1 MGAAVSR
8 FISRFNEFQSLQAG
22 ESFSIR
28 VTDFEAEEAAKEY
41 LAENREQVSGLIR
54 QAAGV
59 SLEVSDPSIRFHPN
73 EIVLSAKGGRGLLK
87 VRASL
92 SADVRWNGGLN
103 VNVQSLELPFVSVT
117 PQKLNS
123 VVEGPSAANM
133 PASELTATIIRFSK
147 ILAATSCHRQCP
159 EMM

>member
-8 FISRFNEFQSLQAG
+8 FISRFNEFQSLPSGA
-22 ESFSIR
+22 SFSVR

-41 LAENREQVSGLIR
+41 LAENRDQVSGLIR

-59 SLEVSDPSIRFHPN
+59 SLD

-123 VVEGPSAANM
+123 VVEGPLKGVMARVAGYAEIRSFRITEGAAVLD
-133 PASELTATIIRFSK
+133 AVRK
-147 ILAATSCHRQCP
+147 
-159 EMM
+159 

>member
-8 FISRFNEFQSLQAG
+8 FISRFNEFQSLPSGA
-22 ESFSIR
+22 SFSVR
-28 VTDFEAEEAAKEY
+28 VTDFEAEEATKEY
-41 LAENREQVSGLIR
+41 LEENREQVNGLIR

-59 SLEVSDPSIRFHPN
+59 SLEVSDPSIRFHPD

-92 SADVRWNGGLN
+92 SADVRWNDGLS
-103 VNVQSLELPFVSVT
+103 VNVRSLELPFVSVT

-123 VVEGPSAANM
+123 VVEGPLKGVMARVAGYAEIRSFRITEGAAVLD
-133 PASELTATIIRFSK
+133 AVRK
-147 ILAATSCHRQCP
+147 
-159 EMM
+159 